1 MCKESNRKCRSC
13 RNCPLRREHGIVG
26 DTTGL
31 GMPRLEVQ
39 PERRIESGDI
49 DVADPA
55 VLQNLRQ
62 LGAV

>member
-1 MCKESNRKCRSC
+1 MCQENNRKCTSC
-13 RNCPLRREHGIVG
+13 RNCPLRRDLGVIG

-39 PERRIESGDI
+39 PERRTEGADI

-55 VLQNLRQ
+55 VLQSLRE